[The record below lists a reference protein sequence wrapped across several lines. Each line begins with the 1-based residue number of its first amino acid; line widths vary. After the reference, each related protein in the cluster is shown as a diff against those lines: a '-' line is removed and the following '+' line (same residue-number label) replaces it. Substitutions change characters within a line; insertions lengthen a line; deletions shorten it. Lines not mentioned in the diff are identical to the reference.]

1 MTPTRVLVAGVSTR
15 GFAESAA
22 RAGYDVLAVDGFG
35 DLDLRA
41 CARAVLVARTEEPG
55 GGRFS
60 VPAALRAAGDVAC
73 EAVCYVASFE
83 NHPHAV
89 AVLARR
95 GTLWGNPPAVLRRV
109 RDPVRLARALTAH
122 GLPAPAVRLSA
133 PRPLARSRWLV
144 KPRASGGGSGITPW
158 CGRRVPARSY
168 LQQWIAGVPG
178 SVVFAADGRRAVP
191 LGVSRL
197 LAGDRAFGAGPFRY
211 CGNILGGA
219 DAGLAAIAGRIAALV
234 TREFRLVG
242 VNGIDFV
249 TRRGVPY
256 PLEVNPRYTAA
267 LELVER
273 AHNLGIFETHARACA
288 GELPESPP
296 RRRPGVIGKAI
307 VYARR
312 NVVIGDTSG
321 WLEDESVRD
330 IPSPGQRIRRGHP
343 VCTVFAHAPDP
354 AACHAALVRRAGA
367 VYQEIEA
374 RERRIA

>member
-1 MTPTRVLVAGVSTR
+1 MMPTRVLIAGVSTR
-15 GFAESAA
+15 GIAESAA
-22 RAGYDVLAVDGFG
+22 RAGYDVIAVDGFG

-41 CARAVLVARTEEPG
+41 CARAVLVARTVDQG
-55 GGRFS
+55 GDRFS
-60 VPAALRAAGDVAC
+60 VPAALRAARGVAC

-83 NHPHAV
+83 NHPDAV
-89 AVLARR
+89 GALARR

-122 GLPAPAVRLSA
+122 GLPGPAVRLSA
-133 PRPLARSRWLV
+133 PRAPARTRWLA
-144 KPRASGGGSGITPW
+144 KPRASGGGSGITRW
-158 CGRRVPARSY
+158 RGGRVPVGSY

-178 SVVFAADGRRAVP
+178 SIVFAADGRRAVP

-197 LAGDRAFGAGPFRY
+197 LAGERAFGARPFRY

-219 DAGLAAIAGRIAALV
+219 DARLAEIAGRIADAV
-234 TREFRLVG
+234 TAEFRLVG

-249 TRRGVPY
+249 VRRGVPY

-273 AHNLGIFETHARACA
+273 AHGLGIFETHARACA
-288 GELPESPP
+288 GELPEAPP
-296 RRRPGVIGKAI
+296 HRRTAVIGKAI

-312 NVVIGDTSG
+312 SVVIGDTSG

-330 IPSPGQRIRRGHP
+330 IPTPGQRIGRGHP

-354 AACHAALVRRAGA
+354 AACHAALVRRARS
-367 VYQEIEA
+367 VYHEIEA
-374 RERRIA
+374 RELRIA

>member
-1 MTPTRVLVAGVSTR
+1 MMPPRVLIAGVSTR

-22 RAGYDVLAVDGFG
+22 RAGYDVIAVDGFG

-41 CARAVLVARTEEPG
+41 CARTVLVARG
-55 GGRFS
+55 SDRFS
-60 VPAALRAAGDVAC
+60 MPAALRAAGAVAC
-73 EAVCYVASFE
+73 DAVCYVASFE
-83 NHPHAV
+83 NHPDAV
-89 AVLARR
+89 GVLARR

-109 RDPVRLARALTAH
+109 RDPVRLARALAAH

-133 PRPLARSRWLV
+133 PRSPARTRWLL
-144 KPRASGGGSGITPW
+144 KPRASGGGSGITRW
-158 CGRRVPARSY
+158 RGRSVPVGSY

-178 SVVFAADGRRAVP
+178 SIVFAADGRRAVP
-191 LGVSRL
+191 LGLSRL
-197 LAGDRAFGAGPFRY
+197 LAGERAFGAGPFRY

-219 DAGLAAIAGRIAALV
+219 DARLADSARRIADAV

-249 TRRGVPY
+249 ARRGVPY

-273 AHNLGIFETHARACA
+273 AHGLGIFATHARACA
-288 GELPESPP
+288 GELPGAPPPP
-296 RRRPGVIGKAI
+296 RTALGKAI

-312 NVVIGDTSG
+312 DLVIGDTSS

-330 IPSPGQRIRRGHP
+330 IPSPGQRIGRGHP
-343 VCTVFAHAPDP
+343 VCTIFAHARDP
-354 AACHAALVRRAGA
+354 AACHAALVRRARSL
-367 VYQEIEA
+367 YREIEA

>member
-1 MTPTRVLVAGVSTR
+1 MTCSRWMGSGISTCARVLGRCWS
-15 GFAESAA
+15 
-22 RAGYDVLAVDGFG
+22 RAQKNQGA
-35 DLDLRA
+35 
-41 CARAVLVARTEEPG
+41 
-55 GGRFS
+55 
-60 VPAALRAAGDVAC
+60 
-73 EAVCYVASFE
+73 VASVC
-83 NHPHAV
+83 PPRCGPRATSP
-89 AVLARR
+89 ARRCATWRASRTILTPSVLARR

-133 PRPLARSRWLV
+133 PRPPARTRWLV

-296 RRRPGVIGKAI
+296 RRRPGV
-307 VYARR
+307 
-312 NVVIGDTSG
+312 
-321 WLEDESVRD
+321 
-330 IPSPGQRIRRGHP
+330 
-343 VCTVFAHAPDP
+343 
-354 AACHAALVRRAGA
+354 
-367 VYQEIEA
+367 
-374 RERRIA
+374 

>member
-1 MTPTRVLVAGVSTR
+1 MATRVLIAGVSTR

-22 RAGYDVLAVDGFG
+22 RAGYHVVAVDGFG

-41 CARAVLVARTEEPG
+41 WAATVLVARPKG
-55 GGRFS
+55 GTRFS
-60 VPAALRAAGDVAC
+60 VGAALRAARGVSRDV
-73 EAVCYVASFE
+73 VTYVASFE
-83 NHPHAV
+83 NHPAAV
-89 AVLARR
+89 GALARH

-109 RDPVRLARALTAH
+109 RDPVRLARALSAH

-133 PRPLARSRWLV
+133 PCGPSRGRWLL
-144 KPRASGGGSGITPW
+144 KSRASGGGSGIVPW
-158 CGRRVPARSY
+158 RGRPVPAGSY
-168 LQQWIAGVPG
+168 LQQRIAGAPG
-178 SVVFAADGRRAVP
+178 SIVFAADGRRAVP

-273 AHNLGIFETHARACA
+273 AHGLGIFETHARACA
-288 GELPESPP
+288 GELPGAPPPP
-296 RRRPGVIGKAI
+296 RAALGKAI

-312 NVVIGDTSG
+312 DLVIGDTSS

-330 IPSPGQRIRRGHP
+330 IPSPGQRIGRGHP
-343 VCTVFAHAPDP
+343 VCTIFAHARDP
-354 AACHAALVRRAGA
+354 AACHAALVRRARSL
-367 VYQEIEA
+367 YREIEA
-374 RERRIA
+374 R